1 MKLTYN
7 KTPVID
13 HNNVHINKWLLP
25 LSWLYGFIVFV
36 RNKLF
41 EWKVLKQKKYSIPV
55 ICIGNIT
62 VGGTG
67 KTPHTEYLIE
77 LLKQKY
83 KVAVLSRGYKRK
95 TSGYI
100 LASSDC
106 TAQQIGDEPFQMKS
120 KYPDVLVAVDSKRQR
135 GIENLLSLPDNEKPD
150 VILLDDAFQH
160 RYVKPS
166 FTVLLTDYN
175 RLMTHDKLLPAGRLR
190 EPAHYAG
197 DADVVIVTKCPTAT
211 NPLDQRILSKELH
224 VYPYQSLFFTSF
236 EYGKLIPVFSE
247 KPPIDLNDIS
257 NKDVLI
263 VAGIANPKP
272 FYRKI
277 RRYAKKSKKLL
288 YPDHYTFTPK
298 DIDTMLQTVNSI
310 GDNEKIIITTE
321 KDAARLKSFVD
332 LDKSFCEILYYL
344 PIEVIF
350 VNEHDKEVFN
360 NKITEHVRE
369 NSRNGQL
376 HQK

>member
-1 MKLTYN
+1 M
-7 KTPVID
+7 PVTNIK
-13 HNNVHINKWLLP
+13 NSHINKWLLP
-25 LSWLYGFIVFV
+25 LSWMYGLIVFI

-41 EWKVLKQKKYSIPV
+41 DWKILKQKEYPVPV

-67 KTPHTEYLIE
+67 KTPHTEYLIS
-77 LLKQKY
+77 LLKTNY

-95 TSGYI
+95 SSGYI
-100 LASSDC
+100 LATPDS
-106 TAQQIGDEPFQMKS
+106 TASQIGDEPYQIKN
-120 KYPDVLVAVDSKRQR
+120 KYPDILVAVDSKRQR

-166 FTVLLTDYN
+166 FTVLLTDFN
-175 RLMTHDKLLPAGRLR
+175 RLMTHDALLPAGRLR
-190 EPAHYAG
+190 EPAHYAEK
-197 DADVVIVTKCPTAT
+197 ADIVIITKCPTST
-211 NPLDQRILSKELH
+211 KPLDQRILSKDLH
-224 VYPYQSLFFTSF
+224 LYPYQNLFFTSF
-236 EYGKLIPVFSE
+236 QYGLLSPVFNTD
-247 KPPIDLNDIS
+247 KPKLSLNEIS

-272 FYRKI
+272 FERKI
-277 RRYAKKSKKLL
+277 RRHAKKAEKMLFS
-288 YPDHYTFTPK
+288 DHYQFSDK
-298 DIDTMLQTVNSI
+298 DITSIEEKVNSL
-310 GDNEKIIITTE
+310 GKREKMIITTE
-321 KDAARLKSFVD
+321 KDAARLKSFVN
-332 LDKSFCEILYYL
+332 LDKSFKEMLYYL

-350 VNEHDKEVFN
+350 VNEHDKEIFN

-369 NSRNGQL
+369 NTRNGQL